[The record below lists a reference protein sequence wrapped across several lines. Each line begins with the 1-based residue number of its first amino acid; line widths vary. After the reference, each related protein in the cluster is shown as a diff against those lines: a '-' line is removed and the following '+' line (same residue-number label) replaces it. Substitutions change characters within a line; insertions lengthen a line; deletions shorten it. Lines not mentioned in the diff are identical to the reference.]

1 MSGHKH
7 TRGPW
12 TFNGLATIQSEYH
25 CIAVVHQFPGK
36 STLPSPAR
44 EQEEANAR
52 LIASAP
58 DLLEELKRTLDYL
71 KTIPFTQGEFK
82 MPEIH
87 AVQIAENIQA
97 AILKA
102 EGGGE

>member
-1 MSGHKH
+1 
-7 TRGPW
+7 
-12 TFNGLATIQSEYH
+12 
-25 CIAVVHQFPGK
+25 
-36 STLPSPAR
+36 
-44 EQEEANAR
+44 

-102 EGGGE
+102 EGGVE